1 MSMQKHVAGVLGAI
15 QQAATEQN
23 ITSNSTA
30 VRVKANERFRR
41 LIPYMT
47 FYFAQQNYDNRPV
60 YQEYSGAAHILPV
73 SNNKLP
79 AVPKYQGNLVVPST
93 YLLRYTPRKPPPLNP
108 AAYPNIL
115 THQVTSSTSK
125 LLTPRPF
132 SPTSNGNNNS
142 PPNHNRYIELL
153 PSQAYHTQPI
163 KDYIGQNVQQLN
175 TYDNARPLT
184 ISQILSILQAI
195 QKLPQTVRPNNRE
208 QTTTELINILKQTN
222 QLPSSTVSSLAK
234 ILSQIPRY
242 NKVYESLAHPGI
254 QSPHNEPFNG
264 GPPKFVLHANTNNP
278 AATKTLIRT
287 YANNNYASKIPQ
299 ISTPVKDLVQNIEDY
314 DTYDDEPKLQQPLPD
329 QVVTRPLPLVDTQPP
344 LLQVSTVTP
353 VPSLA
358 QNINELQNYDYSSE
372 VLDNPDTENK
382 NPVTKVSST
391 ENYPIK
397 KPKTSTSLPDVSQN
411 TAELQTYA
419 HAEKLPQLKPNY
431 YRGQTTTQI
440 FPAPNAEGGTPGRPG
455 IDYPT
460 YSSIPET
467 SFTCKNQRYKGFFGD
482 TETYC
487 QV

>member
-1 MSMQKHVAGVLGAI
+1 
-15 QQAATEQN
+15 
-23 ITSNSTA
+23 
-30 VRVKANERFRR
+30 
-41 LIPYMT
+41 MT
-47 FYFAQQNYDNRPV
+47 FYFAQQNYNNRPV
-60 YQEYSGAAHILPV
+60 YQEYSGAAHTLPV
-73 SNNKLP
+73 TNNKLP
-79 AVPKYQGNLVVPST
+79 AVPKYQGNLVVPTT
-93 YLLRYTPRKPPPLNP
+93 YLLRYTPTKPPPLNP
-108 AAYPNIL
+108 AAYPNTL

-142 PPNHNRYIELL
+142 PQNNNRYVNLL
-153 PSQAYHTQPI
+153 PSQAYQTQPI
-163 KDYIGQNVQQLN
+163 KDYVGPNVQPLN

-195 QKLPQTVRPNNRE
+195 QKLPQTGTPNNRE
-208 QTTTELINILKQTN
+208 QTTTELINVLKQTN
-222 QLPSSTVSSLAK
+222 QLPTSTVSSLAK
-234 ILSQIPRY
+234 ILGQIPRY
-242 NKVYESLAHPGI
+242 NKVYESLAHSGI
-254 QSPHNEPFNG
+254 QSSHNEPLNG
-264 GPPKFVLHANTNNP
+264 GPKFVLYANRNNP
-278 AATKTLIRT
+278 ATTKTLIRT
-287 YANNNYASKIPQ
+287 YANNNYASKTPQ

-314 DTYDDEPKLQQPLPD
+314 DTYDDEPKLQQPIHD
-329 QVVTRPLPLVDTQPP
+329 QVLTRPLPPVYTQPS

-382 NPVTKVSST
+382 RPVTKVSFND
-391 ENYPIK
+391 NYPIK
-397 KPKTSTSLPDVSQN
+397 KQKTSTSRPDVAQN
-411 TAELQTYA
+411 TAELQTHG
-419 HAEKLPQLKPNY
+419 HAEKLPQLQANY

-482 TETYC
+482 PDTYC

>member
-1 MSMQKHVAGVLGAI
+1 
-15 QQAATEQN
+15 
-23 ITSNSTA
+23 
-30 VRVKANERFRR
+30 
-41 LIPYMT
+41 MT

-79 AVPKYQGNLVVPST
+79 PVPKYQGNLVVPTT
-93 YLLRYTPRKPPPLNP
+93 YLLRYTPRKPPTLSP
-108 AAYPNIL
+108 AAYPDTP
-115 THQVTSSTSK
+115 THLVTSATNK

-132 SPTSNGNNNS
+132 SSTSNGNKNS
-142 PPNHNRYIELL
+142 PQNNNRYSDLL
-153 PSQAYHTQPI
+153 PPHAYQTQPI
-163 KDYIGQNVQQLN
+163 KEYVGPSVQPLN

-195 QKLPQTVRPNNRE
+195 QKLPQTGTPNNRE
-208 QTTTELINILKQTN
+208 QTTELINILKQTN
-222 QLPSSTVSSLAK
+222 YLPTSSVSSLAK

-242 NKVYESLAHPGI
+242 NKVYESLSHPGI
-254 QSPHNEPFNG
+254 QSSHSEPQNG
-264 GPPKFVLHANTNNP
+264 GPRFVLYANTNNP
-278 AATKTLIRT
+278 ATTKSLIRT

-299 ISTPVKDLVQNIEDY
+299 ISAPVQDLVQNIEDY
-314 DTYDDEPKLQQPLPD
+314 DTYDDEPKLQRPL
-329 QVVTRPLPLVDTQPP
+329 QEQIVTRPLPPVNTQPS
-344 LLQVSTVTP
+344 LLQVSTATP

-382 NPVTKVSST
+382 NPVTQVSSND
-391 ENYPIK
+391 NYPIK
-397 KPKTSTSLPDVSQN
+397 KPKTSTSLPDVVQN
-411 TAELQTYA
+411 TAELKTYG
-419 HAEKLPQLKPNY
+419 HATKLPQLQPNY
-431 YRGQTTTQI
+431 YRGQPTTQI

-482 TETYC
+482 PETYC
-487 QV
+487 QVQLI